1 MGVFTYEL
9 EVVTRIPP
17 SRMFQ
22 ALVLDGDNLIPK
34 IVPETI
40 KNVELIEGNG
50 GPGSIKK
57 ITFGRGNQFNYVKH
71 KVETLDKEN
80 LTYSYSVIEGD
91 ALMNTLE
98 KITYETKISPSPD
111 GGSICKS
118 ISKYHTI
125 GGFEIKEEQ
134 IKAGKEK
141 SSGFFKAIEAYLL
154 ENPDAY

>member
-57 ITFGRGNQFNYVKH
+57 ITFGRGK
-71 KVETLDKEN
+71 
-80 LTYSYSVIEGD
+80 
-91 ALMNTLE
+91 
-98 KITYETKISPSPD
+98 
-111 GGSICKS
+111 
-118 ISKYHTI
+118 
-125 GGFEIKEEQ
+125 
-134 IKAGKEK
+134 
-141 SSGFFKAIEAYLL
+141 
-154 ENPDAY
+154 